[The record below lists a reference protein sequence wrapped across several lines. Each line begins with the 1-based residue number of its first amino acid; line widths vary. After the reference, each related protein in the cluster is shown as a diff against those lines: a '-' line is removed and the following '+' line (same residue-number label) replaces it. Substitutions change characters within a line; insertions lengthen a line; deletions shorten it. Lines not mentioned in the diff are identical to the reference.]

1 MEHLLPVCPEFLE
14 QAHLWSILRTNIK
27 KQTTPLCG
35 AQGVTDTFAGVLSE
49 HDLLPV
55 GPVFCS
61 VHLRLGAESL
71 GLLPPTVRLKNL
83 LSTPQT
89 PEPRH
94 PGREIKASD
103 KVQASRAV
111 FVF

>member
-49 HDLLPV
+49 HDLLPCRAR
-55 GPVFCS
+55 F
-61 VHLRLGAESL
+61 
-71 GLLPPTVRLKNL
+71 L
-83 LSTPQT
+83 LSAPQA
-89 PEPRH
+89 
-94 PGREIKASD
+94 GC
-103 KVQASRAV
+103 
-111 FVF
+111 